1 MNKIIFSLV
10 FSLLLIGFGNFV
22 YAANYQDPVI
32 IFETELGTIVIE
44 LFVADATEHAKNFI
58 SLSTSGFYDG
68 TVFHRII
75 PGFMIQGG
83 DPNTINGDPNTW
95 GQGGPD
101 DRLDAEFNSIKHNRG
116 IVSMARSADP
126 NSAGSQFFIVHK
138 DSNFLDG
145 EYTVFGRIATEESF
159 NTLDRIAA
167 VQTERNDRPTNPEQV
182 RIIKTEI
189 GSREDIRGII
199 PFVEPERNAPLR
211 TPDEEVTPTGN
222 QIFENQELDISF
234 SAPEGWLLQR
244 SDKTSNN
251 PNAPDVAAVGP
262 EIDGINPVISLTI
275 ENIDD
280 KTLDDL
286 ITEKNNVLAEVVYQN
301 KLEILSQEKIKSNV
315 YETIAIGNFEV
326 DNEILKIKFS
336 EVLMLVDE
344 KSYTFAY
351 SNALNNFDNQLP
363 NFQNTIDSFK
373 ILSQDN
379 TIMKSSTDN
388 SSEEGGGCLIATAAY
403 GSELAPQVQMLR
415 EIRDNQLMNT
425 ESGSAF
431 MGTFNEL
438 YYTFSPYIADME
450 RESPVFKEI
459 VKAGLTPM
467 LSTLAIMENAETESE
482 VLGLGL
488 SVIALN
494 LGMYIGLPAFGIIKV
509 IQLRKN

>member
-10 FSLLLIGFGNFV
+10 FSLFLIGFGNSVDALLFE
-22 YAANYQDPVI
+22 DPVI
-32 IFETELGTIVIE
+32 VFETEYGFIVIE
-44 LFVADATEHAKNFI
+44 FFINDAPEHVKNFLL
-58 SLSTSGFYDG
+58 LSQAGYYDG
-68 TVFHRII
+68 TLFHRII

-83 DPNTINGDPNTW
+83 DPNTIDGDPNTW
-95 GQGGPD
+95 GQGGPNEK
-101 DRLDAEFNSIKHNRG
+101 LNAEFNSIQHNRG

-159 NTLDRIAA
+159 NTLDKIAA

-211 TPDEEVTPTGN
+211 TSDEEVTLTGN

-275 ENIDD
+275 KNIDD

-286 ITEKNNVLAEVVYQN
+286 IIEKNNVLAEVVYQN

-351 SNALNNFDNQLP
+351 SNTLNNFDNQLP

-438 YYTFSPYIADME
+438 YYTFSPYIADYE
-450 RESPVFKEI
+450 RENPLFKEA
-459 VKAGLTPM
+459 VKLGLTPM

-494 LGMYIGLPAFGIIKV
+494 LGMYLGVPAIVIIGIKK
-509 IQLRKN
+509 RN